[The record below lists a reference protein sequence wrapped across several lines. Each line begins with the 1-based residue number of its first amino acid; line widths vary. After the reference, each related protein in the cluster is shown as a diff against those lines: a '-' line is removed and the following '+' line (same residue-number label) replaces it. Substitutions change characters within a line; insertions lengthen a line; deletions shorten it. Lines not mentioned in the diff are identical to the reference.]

1 MTPQRQQ
8 DVANEESEQDFEKV
22 NEAAATL
29 YLEMN
34 RCIKVG
40 NLKAFREAIAVT
52 KEIVKRNDL

>member
-8 DVANEESEQDFEKV
+8 DVVEESEQDFEKV